1 MAWYRIFALLAAA
14 SLAPCADWMTLFDG
28 TNTAGWGTATSER
41 FPLGSWTLENG
52 TLTTLPEAEGIKY
65 DLWTQRKFRYFELEF
80 DWKLS
85 PHGNTGVKY
94 SVQDWIASLQRGGKF
109 LFTRKHDPFRQGEV
123 QPGDLANEY
132 TYGLEFQ
139 LMDDSNEDGPKP
151 DQKTG
156 ALYGRIAP
164 DEQLKRFTIGEWNRA
179 RLVVSERRV
188 EHWINGKRV
197 LSYTWDDPRI
207 HGMQLKQEG
216 SPIVLQHHHAKV
228 WFRNIRV
235 MELQR

>member
-1 MAWYRIFALLAAA
+1 M
-14 SLAPCADWMTLFDG
+14 
-28 TNTAGWGTATSER
+28 
-41 FPLGSWTLENG
+41 
-52 TLTTLPEAEGIKY
+52 
-65 DLWTQRKFRYFELEF
+65 
-80 DWKLS
+80 
-85 PHGNTGVKY
+85 
-94 SVQDWIASLQRGGKF
+94 QDWIASLQRGGKF
-109 LFTRKHDPFRQGEV
+109 LFTRRHNPFRQGEV

-197 LSYTWDDPRI
+197 LSRI
-207 HGMQLKQEG
+207 PGM
-216 SPIVLQHHHAKV
+216 
-228 WFRNIRV
+228 IRAFMGCSSNRKEV
-235 MELQR
+235 RSCCNTITRRSGFEIFA